1 METALMLIST
11 VQKTLN
17 VVGKKEMPLT
27 TFDIVI
33 PRKTTNARSEITAIA
48 PSIIKIRKKA
58 FLLIPNIPP
67 RLKL

>member
-17 VVGKKEMPLT
+17 VVGKKAVPLST
-27 TFDIVI
+27 EDMVI
-33 PRKTTNARSEITAIA
+33 PKYTIKARSEITATA
-48 PSIIKIRKKA
+48 PSIIKIMKKA